1 MQKNSATIQERDIVI
16 WVNFVLISMVC
27 LLFFYYIVIA
37 NSIAS
42 KSYKIQVF
50 QDKIESLAE
59 INSSLMSKKLVLE
72 TPASLLEFARSQKLV
87 EAKNISY
94 IFEGKNVAQR

>member
-1 MQKNSATIQERDIVI
+1 MKNNSKTIHERDVVL
-16 WVNFVLISMVC
+16 WVNVVLFGMAC

-42 KSYKIQVF
+42 KNYKIQVL
-50 QDKIESLAE
+50 QKKAESLAE

-87 EAKNISY
+87 EARNISY

>member
-1 MQKNSATIQERDIVI
+1 MRKNIETIKEFDVVL
-16 WVNFVLISMVC
+16 WVNISLAGII
-27 LLFFYYIVIA
+27 LLLLFYYIMVA

-42 KSYKIQVF
+42 KNYQTKIL
-50 QDKIESLAE
+50 QDKIEQLTE
-59 INSSLMSKKLVLE
+59 TNSILMSKKLLLE
-72 TPASLLEFARSQKLV
+72 TPNALLGFAQANNLV

>member
-1 MQKNSATIQERDIVI
+1 MKNNSKTIQERDMVL
-16 WVNFVLISMVC
+16 WVNFVLISMAC

-94 IFEGKNVAQR
+94 IFEGKNVARR

>member
-1 MQKNSATIQERDIVI
+1 MQNSSKTIQERDIVI
-16 WVNFVLISMVC
+16 WVNAVLISMAC
-27 LLFFYYIVIA
+27 LLFFYYIVVA

-42 KSYKIQVF
+42 KNYKIQVLL
-50 QDKIESLAE
+50 DRVESLSE
-59 INSSLMSKKLVLE
+59 INSYLMSKKLVLE

-87 EAKNISY
+87 EARNISY